1 MRGRGRATRKP
12 GDRAA
17 QSRAA
22 RRRGVTLI
30 ELMIVITIM
39 LMVTAAAIPIMM
51 PAVQNRQMRE
61 STRILSSY
69 ISSARSRAI
78 ENGRPVGVMFER
90 FNGQPFSMVVSSV
103 EVPPPYGG
111 DTTNSK
117 VQVSNFDSLGFI
129 GPIDALGTPGTPDT
143 QWNGLLRW
151 GDQITLNYKSQR
163 YFLVS
168 QTSVQPQLDPKF
180 GMAITAAPWFL
191 VDYLGRAPGTLPLP
205 ALPASFAT
213 TGAPFQIF
221 RQPIRSS
228 APPIQLPEG
237 VVVDLFSSGVG
248 IGAAF
253 GVPGPLTYNPYFT
266 FTPGGAVDYVGIP
279 GPTRPTGPLYFLV
292 GRRELMPD
300 ANGGGMNDLNV
311 YDASAVPKNPQLLNF
326 WVTVDYQT
334 GHVSVT
340 ENALTATYAPAAAR
354 AFAQTRQSVGGR

>member
-12 GDRAA
+12 GDRAV
-17 QSRAA
+17 QSRAT

-30 ELMIVITIM
+30 ELLIVITIM

-103 EVPPPYGG
+103 EVPPPYSG
-111 DTTNSK
+111 DFANS
-117 VQVSNFDSLGFI
+117 
-129 GPIDALGTPGTPDT
+129 TM
-143 QWNGLLRW
+143 
-151 GDQITLNYKSQR
+151 
-163 YFLVS
+163 
-168 QTSVQPQLDPKF
+168 SVQP
-180 GMAITAAPWFL
+180 TAFSTTATINPFTQGDTGWLGLVRAGDMVRLGFHGPLYVLSAGGVTVGQALPTPPWTISST
-191 VDYLGRAPGTLPLP
+191 VTGTTLNLPLVPP
-205 ALPASFAT
+205 AGPQPIVV
-213 TGAPFQIF
+213 PFQIF

-228 APPIQLPEG
+228 APPMQLPEG
-237 VVVDLFSSGVG
+237 VVVDLFSSGMG
-248 IGAAF
+248 LSPPF
-253 GVPGPLTYNPYFT
+253 GTFVPGPTPPTPPLSFNPYFT
-266 FTPGGAVDYVGIP
+266 FSPGGAVDYVGLP
-279 GPTRPTGPLYFLV
+279 GPIRPTGPLYFLV

-300 ANGGGMNDLNV
+300 ANGFGTNDLNV
-311 YDASAVPKNPQLLNF
+311 YDPAAIPKNPQLQNF
-326 WVTVDYQT
+326 WVAVDYQT

-340 ENALTATYAPAAAR
+340 ENALTNTWAPAAAR